1 MLIAGKVRAGTLFIV
16 RRTAFL
22 LCALALTSP
31 LQVFATDGQ
40 PILDLGI
47 VSWLEYQKKQLL
59 VEVTEITIHDHRI
72 EAAEISVSIYEAV
85 IFENRDEINHR
96 LVFLP
101 DMDNLMEA
109 AYTSAVIRASERW
122 GAEFHTFGVFPYQ
135 CTIHPE
141 ERGRITVT
149 L

>member
-1 MLIAGKVRAGTLFIV
+1 MLRFI
-16 RRTAFL
+16 RRMKYL
-22 LCALALTSP
+22 SCLCVLGVVGP
-31 LQVFATDGQ
+31 LQVGATDGQ

-59 VEVTEITIHDHRI
+59 VEVTEITIHEHAIQSADV
-72 EAAEISVSIYEAV
+72 SVSIYQAV
-85 IFENRDEINHR
+85 IFENQDEMSHR

-101 DMDNLMEA
+101 DVDNLMET

-122 GAEFHTFGVFPYQ
+122 GAEFHGFGVFPYH

-141 ERGRITVT
+141 EHGQITVT